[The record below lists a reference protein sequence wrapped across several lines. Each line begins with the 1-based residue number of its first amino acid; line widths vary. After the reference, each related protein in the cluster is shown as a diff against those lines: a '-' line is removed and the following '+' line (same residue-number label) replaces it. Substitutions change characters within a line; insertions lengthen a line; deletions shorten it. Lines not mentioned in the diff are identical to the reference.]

1 MPNGYGVFGL
11 FFTGEELLTEKMK
24 LHYDNV
30 KTNKFANLG
39 EIHRSLS
46 EEEKSIIQISVKN
59 TYNEFITHVST
70 ARNMTIE
77 DVDAIGQ
84 GRVWTGLRA
93 EKIGLVDSI
102 GGLNDAIQTAAQ
114 LANLEDFNIIEY
126 PKSKNGLENIIS
138 DLEAVNQIKRG
149 EIEKIY
155 LNELK
160 EKFLNMQGIQA
171 RLPVE
176 YKLD

>member
-1 MPNGYGVFGL
+1 
-11 FFTGEELLTEKMK
+11 MK

-30 KTNKFANLG
+30 KTNKFSNLG
-39 EIHRSLS
+39 EVHRSLS
-46 EEEKSIIQISVKN
+46 EEEKSIIQLSIKN
-59 TYNEFITHVST
+59 TYNEFINHVST
-70 ARNMTIE
+70 ARNLTIKE
-77 DVDAIGQ
+77 VDAIGQ

-114 LANLEDFNIIEY
+114 LASLEDFNIVEY
-126 PKSKNGLENIIS
+126 PKSKTGLESIIS
-138 DLEAVNQIKRG
+138 DLESAKKLKGQS
-149 EIEKIY
+149 IEEIY
-155 LNELK
+155 LNQLK
-160 EKFLNMQGIQA
+160 NKFLNMQGIQA